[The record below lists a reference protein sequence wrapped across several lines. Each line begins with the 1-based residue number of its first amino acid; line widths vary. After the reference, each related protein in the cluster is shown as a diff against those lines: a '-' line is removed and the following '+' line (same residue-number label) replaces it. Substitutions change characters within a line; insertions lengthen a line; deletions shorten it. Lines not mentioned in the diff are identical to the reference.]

1 MPKQKIY
8 LHNKAKVVWALWMP
22 CNVALPR
29 RNCCSSID
37 TNLFGSW
44 KRLASFQDLDDFGFE
59 DMMPPTLPP
68 PETLACE
75 KLQEVTSLLNYS
87 IRYTSWI
94 PIVIRNHRH
103 CQYWTMNN
111 LNSNEL
117 WWYRLRISW
126 AARPS
131 LHQEEAPRVVASWNC
146 CNCGLCVA
154 PGDVEVEHGGT
165 LLWGHGV
172 TWTKANGK
180 KSFCPYGRRYA
191 MVRPQRYTCATEMLS
206 KKHLAELNAL
216 RGAIGRVLRTSWSLR
231 TFPEVWISTVSSKT
245 VAATAMTFTWHGC
258 AQGIPGEMRTGNM
271 IHFEKQST
279 WSWKVWIDNQ
289 SRWKVM
295 DWHLM
300 ASCWKCMLKAKRRLT
315 NFTWCNMMSSTFW
328 SICRWW
334 QSQQNALEIL
344 WGERMQAEY
353 KWESIHCKSKC
364 VW

>member
-1 MPKQKIY
+1 MPNQKNY
-8 LHNKAKVVWALWMP
+8 NKAEVVWALWMP
-22 CNVALPR
+22 CNVALLR

-44 KRLASFQDLDDFGFE
+44 MQLVSAIPAFQDLDDFGFE

-68 PETLACE
+68 PETLACTNWSRW
-75 KLQEVTSLLNYS
+75 LHYS

-94 PIVIRNHRH
+94 LIVIRNNRY
-103 CQYWTMNN
+103 CAYWTRNH

-117 WWYRLRISW
+117 WWYRLRASW

-131 LHQEEAPRVVASWNC
+131 LYQEEAPRVVASWNC

-172 TWTKANGK
+172 KWTKANGK
-180 KSFCPYGRRYA
+180 KSLCPYGRRYA
-191 MVRPQRYTCATEMLS
+191 PQRYTYAAEMSS
-206 KKHLAELNAL
+206 KKTPARVECFERCYRKSPAHFLEFAHL
-216 RGAIGRVLRTSWSLR
+216 SWSLNFNR
-231 TFPEVWISTVSSKT
+231 QLQNGSCDCDDLHMAWL
-245 VAATAMTFTWHGC
+245 C
-258 AQGIPGEMRTGNM
+258 QGILGEMRTGNM
-271 IHFEKQST
+271 IHFEKHST

-300 ASCWKCMLKAKRRLT
+300 ASCWKCMLNVERRLT
-315 NFTWCNMMSSTFW
+315 DFPWCHVMPSTFW

-334 QSQQNALEIL
+334 QSQQNAREIV

-353 KWESIHCKSKC
+353 KWQQR
-364 VW
+364 VYPL